1 MSIATTGLESEMGA
15 AVEGS
20 IPHSLASPLRNSS
33 MGNSKVGRGTA
44 KVVEDESLGLME
56 NAASPKVM
64 RVEVVGAGHRSAV
77 GPRSDEKMVG
87 KLSW

>member
-1 MSIATTGLESEMGA
+1 MSIATGLDSEMGT

-33 MGNSKVGRGTA
+33 MGNSKVGREMA
-44 KVVEDESLGLME
+44 KLVEDESLGLME

-77 GPRSDEKMVG
+77 GPRSEEKMVG
-87 KLSW
+87 KLS